1 MNRLWVRLALA
12 FLVVTW
18 AVLGVVALVVYSSV
32 QSSFRQYVNERD
44 AALFGQPLIDDLVNY
59 YATTGSWAGVDTVLG
74 QPGHGRSA
82 GGRGPQTYVAEP
94 DGAIVAATDTTWV
107 GQSFEAIGP
116 SRTTSL
122 LLDGRRIGILGQQTP
137 GFQALDEA
145 EHNFTA
151 QVNQGLL
158 YAGIA
163 TTLLALGLGIL
174 LSFNLTQPLRQL
186 AGRLALW
193 TPATVG
199 ERVPVENPAPR
210 CCQLAEEFQRHVAT
224 PGCSFEQV
232 RQQIGGRRRPRVA
245 HASPSCAGA
254 GHARR
259 RLSAR
264 CRARM
269 HQPGRAT
276 PPPCRLRSTIF
287 ALAHP
292 RPRQTGCRSSWR
304 PLAPGNLV
312 ARRASPASS
321 RWQVARIACAASHRR
336 PPLHR
341 RTTARLLQ
349 VFDNLLTNALHAT
362 PQPGRNCLDRSS
374 TAAACASSSASST
387 PRPPH
392 RFGRC
397 WRRRRPRARRR
408 QQQAGAWPSPRQI
421 VLLHGGAIRVEPADG
436 ETRFVIDLPA
446 RG

>member
-199 ERVPVENPAPR
+199 EQVPVEGSAEVR
-210 CCQLAEEFQRHVAT
+210 QLAEEFNAMSQRLAAA
-224 PGCSFEQV
+224 EQV
-232 RQQIGGRRRPRVA
+232 RQQMAADVA
-245 HASPSCAGA
+245 HELRTPSPSCAG
-254 GHARR
+254 
-259 RLSAR
+259 
-264 CRARM
+264 
-269 HQPGRAT
+269 T
-276 PPPCRLRSTIF
+276 
-287 ALAHP
+287 
-292 RPRQTGCRSSWR
+292 
-304 PLAPGNLV
+304 
-312 ARRASPASS
+312 
-321 RWQVARIACAASHRR
+321 
-336 PPLHR
+336 
-341 RTTARLLQ
+341 
-349 VFDNLLTNALHAT
+349 
-362 PQPGRNCLDRSS
+362 
-374 TAAACASSSASST
+374 
-387 PRPPH
+387 
-392 RFGRC
+392 
-397 WRRRRPRARRR
+397 
-408 QQQAGAWPSPRQI
+408 
-421 VLLHGGAIRVEPADG
+421 
-436 ETRFVIDLPA
+436 
-446 RG
+446 